1 VKALVCSAL
10 ASTLLLGC
18 VTSDDEEAAAA
29 PRVGEV
35 SQGVTSDAASLVAAT
50 NAFTAQVAS
59 SVHDSAAA
67 VGVALPA
74 SAVKTGYAARNTLGA
89 GAASGAQLVLVAK
102 TFVAGR
108 ATFAPGLYQLVP
120 TSRGPT
126 LFYFGPTGRVDLGLA
141 RAHDPTQQ
149 SDDDGLCAGAP
160 SLIMDFCLDFV
171 ACALH
176 DEGCPALP
184 GYTYVG

>member
-1 VKALVCSAL
+1 MKALVCSAL
-10 ASTLLLGC
+10 ASTLLLAC
-18 VTSDDEEAAAA
+18 VTSDDGETAA
-29 PRVGEV
+29 PGAGEI
-35 SQGVTSDAASLVAAT
+35 SQRVTSDAVSVVAAT

-59 SVHDSAAA
+59 SVHETAAA
-67 VGVALPA
+67 AGVALPA

-89 GAASGAQLVLVAK
+89 GAASGAQFVFVAK

-108 ATFAPGLYQLVP
+108 ATFAPGLYQLAP
-120 TSRGPT
+120 TSRGPA
-126 LFYFGPTGRVDLGLA
+126 LFYFGPGGRVDLGLA
-141 RAHDPTQQ
+141 SPHEPAQQ
-149 SDDDGLCAGAP
+149 SDDDGLCAAAP